1 MIAQQFQ
8 EAMKW
13 NLIKIHHI
21 IKMLSSKIVIQI
33 FMSFSISTIWW
44 KIVLFYDPL
53 PKILPHVCVYIC
65 SVLIFARYIWVMVV
79 LCLFYCR
86 ISLPTIWMIIKL
98 ILPWTNFLMKCL
110 MKLSWSVLGSVQLLT
125 EWWLQ
130 LNELS
135 SRTWAKQKR
144 VGTTKRNSLPD
155 PVTRRIRTYY
165 KSRLR
170 VNAH

>member
-1 MIAQQFQ
+1 
-8 EAMKW
+8 MKW

-33 FMSFSISTIWW
+33 FHVIFQFQQSGEKLYFSIIPCL
-44 KIVLFYDPL
+44 KHCHIY
-53 PKILPHVCVYIC
+53 VCC
-65 SVLIFARYIWVMVV
+65 SALIFARYIWVMVV

-165 KSRLR
+165 ESRLR